1 MVGQRYLHTQGYIN
15 ALTWTDRLLGFG
27 TVQGYM
33 PSYELY
39 LDGLRNGIFKNY
51 LSSPKKKRQV
61 HVLMDCE
68 RKVIEIKE
76 L

>member
-1 MVGQRYLHTQGYIN
+1 
-15 ALTWTDRLLGFG
+15 
-27 TVQGYM
+27 M

-39 LDGLRNGIFKNY
+39 LDGLRDGIFEDDV
-51 LSSPKKKRQV
+51 SSPKKKRQV
-61 HVLMDCE
+61 HVIMDRE